1 MEIEGFPEE
10 ALPYFQ
16 VNTGEIRKL
25 NLNTLSLSKLRQ
37 HPYLNF
43 YQARAIND
51 YRRLK
56 GPLSSLDDLRLLPEF
71 PAQAIERLRPYV
83 EF

>member
-1 MEIEGFPEE
+1 MN
-10 ALPYFQ
+10 
-16 VNTGEIRKL
+16 VNKL
-25 NLNTLSLSKLRQ
+25 TLNELKR

-56 GPLSSLDDLRLLPEF
+56 GPLKSLDDLSLLPDF
-71 PAQAIERLRPYV
+71 TPQDIERLRPYV